1 MGLGR
6 WEDQVTAAWLAGLVG
21 DPPHCKEILPGHAGI
36 VSASFVIHQGRGSR
50 VKCLHLIHSPLR
62 SWFTVAMA
70 TPRMLLLMAPSS
82 NSFSKAEAVTPMAL
96 VVFLSLLI
104 EILRASSLCGHQ
116 AAVCHIQLV
125 LCRGHGGSSRSRSPK
140 AKYRFTRHRA
150 DPQVPAEGN
159 LLPTHKPFQL
169 QTVFY

>member
-21 DPPHCKEILPGHAGI
+21 DPPHSKEILPGHTGI
-36 VSASFVIHQGRGSR
+36 VSASFVIHQGHGSR
-50 VKCLHLIHSPLR
+50 VSAFTLSTVPFGHGLR
-62 SWFTVAMA
+62 LPWPH
-70 TPRMLLLMAPSS
+70 PRMLLLMAPSS
-82 NSFSKAEAVTPMAL
+82 NSFSKAVTPMAL
-96 VVFLSLLI
+96 VVSLSLLI

-140 AKYRFTRHRA
+140 ANYRFTRHRA

-159 LLPTHKPFQL
+159 LLPTYKPFQL